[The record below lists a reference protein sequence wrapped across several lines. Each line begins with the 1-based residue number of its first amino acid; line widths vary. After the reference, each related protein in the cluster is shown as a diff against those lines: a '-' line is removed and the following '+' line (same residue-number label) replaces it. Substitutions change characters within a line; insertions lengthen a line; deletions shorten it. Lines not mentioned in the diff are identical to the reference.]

1 MAMHAHPNAYVSGTT
16 RGLPSGRDYD
26 HFCDSVADVYVG
38 VRPRRPDQGPFAAD
52 FALYDLAPFTLGW
65 VETPGVSA
73 HRDRASLRNVA
84 DDAVFVNYSEGR
96 WGLAQRGRSWD
107 ATGRTALLLDNASPF
122 TVTADPSRPL
132 RLASLRIPRTSLS
145 PRTAN
150 ALEWLDDRLAG
161 TVHGAQLGAQMSLL
175 TDVATRGMPSVARA
189 MASSIVEMLDAFAG
203 VEPRVPSRFENM
215 TLYASTRLHDPALD
229 LRDMARALRCST
241 RTVQT
246 AFATEG
252 TTFSAWVRAA
262 RLDRA
267 RAALRSQDAA
277 QRPLAAIAREHGF
290 SDVGT
295 FHRAYRSRFGRTPA
309 SDR

>member
-16 RGLPSGRDYD
+16 RGLPSGQDYD

-38 VRPRRPDQGPFAAD
+38 VRPRRPEQGPFAAD

-65 VETPGVSA
+65 VETPGVAA

-84 DDAVFVNYSEGR
+84 DDAVFVNYSEGP
-96 WGLAQRGRSWD
+96 WGLTQRGRSWD

-122 TVTADPSRPL
+122 TVEADPSRPL
-132 RLASLRIPRTSLS
+132 RLASLRIPRTSLT

-150 ALEWLDDRLAG
+150 ALDRLDDGLAG
-161 TVHGAQLGAQMSLL
+161 TLQGRRLGAQMSLL
-175 TDVATRGMPSVARA
+175 AEVAAGGMPSVARA

-203 VEPRVPSRFENM
+203 LEPRVPGRIDNM
-215 TLYASTRLHDPALD
+215 KLYASTRLHDPTFH
-229 LRDMARALRCST
+229 LRDIARAFRCST

-267 RAALRSQDAA
+267 RATLQSTYAS